1 MASRARG
8 STFEEVRAS
17 GSDEVWQRRERSEAI
32 GMLRIVQEV
41 RVTIASQGDIISAR
55 HRGRLIAEESG
66 FRFSEPTLIAAAVS
80 ELARNILRFATQGEI
95 IFRLVE
101 NELKHGMEVI
111 AVDGGPGIP
120 DVSRAMQAGY
130 STSGGLGLGLSGV
143 SRLMDEVEIV
153 SRVGTGTTV
162 TSRKWMR

>member
-1 MASRARG
+1 MAIAR
-8 STFEEVRAS
+8 FDWNPIKDR
-17 GSDEVWQRRERSEAI
+17 
-32 GMLRIVQEV
+32 
-41 RVTIASQGDIISAR
+41 
-55 HRGRLIAEESG
+55 
-66 FRFSEPTLIAAAVS
+66 
-80 ELARNILRFATQGEI
+80 
-95 IFRLVE
+95 E

-130 STSGGLGLGLSGV
+130 STSGGLGLGLAGV